1 MPVNKMSGGLS
12 TKQGTLFDTNV
23 QATAIDEDIF
33 TDQTLLEAGADG
45 DLMLTLD
52 VSETPDVIKY
62 ITRTTL
68 LGGYPKLTGS
78 TNNTLVTVT
87 GTDAIAGEANLT
99 FDTSTNILQIGASAD
114 IEPRL
119 DFLNDEN
126 SAQIGLANATD
137 DMVTGSADGDLVI
150 NSVGDHSVIIAQN
163 DTKAITL
170 DTDGDVTF
178 ANNIDG
184 GTWLGTTIAVANG
197 GTGATSLSNLITMG
211 THTTGNYVATVT
223 AGTGL
228 TSDGATSGE
237 SVTHSLSVDASQ
249 GQITTVGALNAGSIT
264 SGFTSIDVGSGAIT
278 TTGALSI
285 GSMGTNWTNAGRTVA
300 DMGIVTT
307 IDINGGTINGITDLA
322 VADGGTGASS
332 LTDNAI
338 LTGTGAS
345 AITAESTLAFTGDVL
360 TASSTSAD
368 LPMIELTNTHAGAT
382 AGKIRFN
389 KDTASGDDNDVMGT
403 IEFFGTDAGEAT
415 HEKLAY
421 IDSYVVDATAGG
433 EQGGLRFYVAENA
446 ADLALGL
453 SLVGQAEDGEV
464 DVTVGAGAASVTTIA
479 GTLTMGSTAAMT
491 NAGLVSVAN
500 QSGITGLGT
509 ITSGTWQGTTVAVNQ
524 GGTGATSLTNLITL
538 ASHTTGDYVQN
549 ITGGTGLTSTGA
561 TSGENIAHTL
571 SVDASQTQ
579 ITAVGTI
586 ATGVWE
592 GTDVGV
598 SHGGTG
604 ASTATAG
611 FDALSPMTAEGDILY
626 GGSSGTVTKLAKG
639 SDADV
644 LTLASGVPSWATPTT
659 GDITGVTA
667 GVGLSGGG
675 NSGGVTLTLDLSE
688 LSAVTPTSGDS
699 FSTLDNDGAVE
710 QRTTTDALATL
721 LAGTGLTASSAV
733 ISVDDDFLKNDASD
747 TTTGT
752 ITAAGFITGGDVFID
767 STPAD
772 TVYSGITASYTAGE
786 ALEDGEVVY
795 LKAADSKVWKAVA
808 SATATSRAIG
818 MVVADASAEAA
829 VTVLL
834 QGFLRADTNFP
845 TWTIGGALYTPEA
858 ETSGK
863 NVPEQAAPDSDGDFV
878 QVLGW
883 ASDANTVYFNP
894 SNDIIEHA

>member
-1 MPVNKMSGGLS
+1 
-12 TKQGTLFDTNV
+12 
-23 QATAIDEDIF
+23 
-33 TDQTLLEAGADG
+33 
-45 DLMLTLD
+45 
-52 VSETPDVIKY
+52 
-62 ITRTTL
+62 
-68 LGGYPKLTGS
+68 
-78 TNNTLVTVT
+78 
-87 GTDAIAGEANLT
+87 
-99 FDTSTNILQIGASAD
+99 
-114 IEPRL
+114 
-119 DFLNDEN
+119 
-126 SAQIGLANATD
+126 
-137 DMVTGSADGDLVI
+137 
-150 NSVGDHSVIIAQN
+150 
-163 DTKAITL
+163 
-170 DTDGDVTF
+170 
-178 ANNIDG
+178 
-184 GTWLGTTIAVANG
+184 
-197 GTGATSLSNLITMG
+197 
-211 THTTGNYVATVT
+211 
-223 AGTGL
+223 
-228 TSDGATSGE
+228 
-237 SVTHSLSVDASQ
+237 
-249 GQITTVGALNAGSIT
+249 
-264 SGFTSIDVGSGAIT
+264 
-278 TTGALSI
+278 
-285 GSMGTNWTNAGRTVA
+285 
-300 DMGIVTT
+300 
-307 IDINGGTINGITDLA
+307 
-322 VADGGTGASS
+322 
-332 LTDNAI
+332 
-338 LTGTGAS
+338 
-345 AITAESTLAFTGDVL
+345 
-360 TASSTSAD
+360 
-368 LPMIELTNTHAGAT
+368 MIELTNTHAGAT

-747 TTTGT
+747 TTSGT